1 VRDRFGRDHVYLRVA
16 LTDYC
21 NLNCSYCRPSTEV
34 APPPRALSLSVDEL
48 ERLVR
53 VFAGLG
59 IRKVRL
65 TGGEPTVR
73 PDLLDIVRRLV
84 GIPGIETLALT
95 TNGVHLA
102 RLAAPLRDVGL
113 EKLNVSLDSLRPER
127 FLAITGRDKLSSVL
141 RGIDAALQAGFEPLK
156 LNMVVIRDLN
166 DDELLDFVALGRD
179 RAINVRFIE
188 YMPFRENGW
197 RREGLVPFEEMRARI
212 AARHR
217 LTPVGHGERTGGV
230 AKDFIAEG
238 HFGRISFITP
248 ISDDFCARCN
258 RLRVTADGR
267 LKTCL
272 FSPAGADLA
281 SALRQ
286 GTDEGALAD
295 MIQSALDAKAEAHPA
310 AEELCGRQDQA
321 MNIIGG

>member
-1 VRDRFGRDHVYLRVA
+1 MRDRFGREHVYLRLA

-21 NLNCSYCRPSTEV
+21 NLNCAYCRPSAET
-34 APPPRALSLSVDEL
+34 APLPRALPLSVDEL
-48 ERLVR
+48 ERLIR

-65 TGGEPTVR
+65 TGGEPTMR
-73 PDLLDIVRRLV
+73 PDLLDIVRRLG

-102 RLAAPLRDVGL
+102 QLAAPLSEAGL

-127 FLAITGRDKLSSVL
+127 FMAITGKDKLEAVL
-141 RGIDAALQAGFEPLK
+141 RGIDAALDAGFEPLK
-156 LNMVVIRDLN
+156 LNVVVIRGVN
-166 DDELLDFVALGRD
+166 DEELLDFVALGRD

-197 RREGLVPFEEMRARI
+197 RREGLVPFGEMRERI
-212 AARHR
+212 AVRHR

-230 AKDFIAEG
+230 AQDFTAEG
-238 HFGRISFITP
+238 HLGRISFITP
-248 ISDDFCARCN
+248 ISDDFCGRCN

-267 LKTCL
+267 LKACL

-281 SALRQ
+281 GALRQ
-286 GTDEGALAD
+286 GVDDGTLASL
-295 MIQSALDAKAEAHPA
+295 ILSALEAKPEAHPA
-310 AEELCGRQDQA
+310 AEDLCGCQDQA
-321 MNIIGG
+321 MNVIGG

>member
-1 VRDRFGRDHVYLRVA
+1 MRDAFGREHVYLRVA

-21 NLNCSYCRPSTEV
+21 NLNCAYCRPHGGPAGPSRV
-34 APPPRALSLSVDEL
+34 APLDADAL

-53 VFAGLG
+53 VLAGLG

-73 PDLLDIVRRLV
+73 PDLVEIVRRLR
-84 GIPGIETLALT
+84 GLPGIETLALT

-102 RLAAPLRDVGL
+102 RLAVPLRDAGL

-127 FLAITGRDKLSSVL
+127 FEAITGRSKLDAVL
-141 RGIDAALQAGFEPLK
+141 RGIEAALAAGFEPLK
-156 LNMVVIRDLN
+156 VNVVVVRGVN

-197 RREGLVPFEEMRARI
+197 RREGLVPFEEMRDRI
-212 AARHR
+212 AARHA
-217 LTPVGHGERTGGV
+217 LAPVGRGERTGGV
-230 AKDFIAEG
+230 AKDFAAAG
-238 HFGRISFITP
+238 HAGLISFITP
-248 ISDDFCARCN
+248 ISEDFCGRCN
-258 RLRVTADGR
+258 RLRITADGR

-272 FSPAGADLA
+272 FAPAGVDLA
-281 SALRQ
+281 RALRE
-286 GTDEGALAD
+286 GADDGALA
-295 MIQSALDAKAEAHPA
+295 MLVLEALASKPEAHPA
-310 AEELCGRQDQA
+310 AEELCARQDQA
-321 MNIIGG
+321 MNVIGG